1 MTLICPKSTPRGQK
15 IISQIPKI
23 DPHWP
28 KIDSQNA
35 NSNPHGPNLTAWG
48 QKATAASPKTDSQMP
63 KIKYT
68 SRITAESGIE
78 SHKIYSKRP
87 TTPNFRNISPPKSKL
102 RSQRSII
109 NFSFPKSTLKGL
121 KLILQG
127 RITTPR
133 VPNLTHIHLKLNPR
147 GLELKKKKFADHGPK
162 HNFHMP
168 EIDSNIPQIDS
179 QISKNRLPDAQNWSI
194 CPKSIPRTQ
203 NRTLMV
209 QKYLLKAN
217 KRLPWVPKPGLWCL
231 PIEYTLRIAAEDK

>member
-1 MTLICPKSTPRGQK
+1 MPESDSHMPKIDSQRSK

-133 VPNLTHIHLKLNPR
+133 VPNLNHIHLKLN
-147 GLELKKKKFADHGPK
+147 
-162 HNFHMP
+162 
-168 EIDSNIPQIDS
+168 
-179 QISKNRLPDAQNWSI
+179 AQNRYTEHKMAPWWS
-194 CPKSIPRTQ
+194 KST
-203 NRTLMV
+203 
-209 QKYLLKAN
+209 
-217 KRLPWVPKPGLWCL
+217 C
-231 PIEYTLRIAAEDK
+231 